1 MSIRTITKALA
12 GKEDLLLGN
21 ETHTQ
26 SRAGVSV
33 EVTGLS
39 AESLPLD
46 LSTSSTVKEL
56 LQLTATTAELEDE
69 THSINTSEKWIG
81 KQVFNTTTGKPV
93 YAVGTL
99 AVDAWNDAVGAL
111 AHTPV

>member
-21 ETHTQ
+21 ETHAQ
-26 SRAGVSV
+26 SRAGQSV

-46 LSTSSTVKEL
+46 AATSSTVKQL
-56 LQLTATTAELEDE
+56 LQLTATTVELEDE

-93 YAVGTL
+93 YATGTL
-99 AVDAWNDAVGAL
+99 AADVWNDATGTT